1 MPTKSELLDYEPVTP
16 SPRAGRAQLVEATND
31 SSRIRPLGRPT
42 LNAISQK
49 PPMPLPIAA
58 RDDSSQEAQPSATS
72 ASLLRRGHTLSY
84 AGIFTF
90 TFLVYFRPY
99 ELFPS
104 LAWLSR
110 SALVVAVLTLAF
122 FIPTQLGLENRITA
136 RLLEVKIALAL
147 LFTALLSVPFALEPT
162 TAFQTV
168 VEFFKVIAIF
178 IVTLNVVRT
187 EKRLRRLLQL
197 VLLSGCVLSFAAF
210 SDYAQGNLALQGRR
224 IAGLIGGLFS
234 NPNDLAL
241 HLVTMIPISL
251 ALGFGSRRQLK
262 KAFYLIC
269 SFLLMLGLLA
279 TFSRGGF
286 IGFSFMIA
294 FLAGKMARRHRLI
307 FGGLALTLVLAVV
320 ALAPA
325 SYRSRLAT
333 TSDDSAVARTDELK
347 RSVLVAARHPLFGVG
362 MGNYILYSNSNKA
375 THNAFTQVAAELGL
389 TAFFIYLWFLISPFK
404 RLRRLE
410 QATGKDKQKPP
421 VYYLALGLQASLIGY
436 AVASF
441 FASVAFLW
449 YAYYLA
455 AFSVCLSRI
464 YSSLDDRNLPLNS
477 KPRFR
482 VQVKHNATAI
492 RSSERVATAGN

>member
-1 MPTKSELLDYEPVTP
+1 MPNKLELRDYEPVTP
-16 SPRAGRAQLVEATND
+16 SPQAGRAVLLETAEEFST
-31 SSRIRPLGRPT
+31 IRPLTSRAFKHVPLKTKPT
-42 LNAISQK
+42 KTPVTGDAVQPADLS
-49 PPMPLPIAA
+49 PAA
-58 RDDSSQEAQPSATS
+58 VAPT
-72 ASLLRRGHTLSY
+72 LRRGHSLSY

-110 SALVVAVLTLAF
+110 SALIVAVLTLAF

-136 RLLEVKIALAL
+136 KLLEVKIALAL
-147 LFTALLSVPFALEPT
+147 LFTALLSVPLALEPV

-178 IVTLNVVRT
+178 VVTVNVVRT
-187 EKRLRRLLQL
+187 EKRLRGLLQL

-210 SDYAQGNLALQGRR
+210 SDYAQGNLVLQGRR

-251 ALGFGSRRQLK
+251 ALGFGSRRQLTK
-262 KAFYLIC
+262 VFYLIC
-269 SFLLMLGLLA
+269 SFLLVLGLLA

-286 IGFSFMIA
+286 IGFSFMVA
-294 FLAGKMARRHRLI
+294 FLAGKMARRHRVI
-307 FGGLALTLVLAVV
+307 VGGLALALVLAVV

-347 RSVLVAARHPLFGVG
+347 RSLLVAARHPLLGVG

-375 THNAFTQVAAELGL
+375 THNAYTQVAAELGVA
-389 TAFFIYLWFLISPFK
+389 AFLIYLWFLISPFK
-404 RLRRLE
+404 RLRQLE
-410 QATGKDKQKPP
+410 QATGKDKRKPP

-449 YAYYLA
+449 YAYYLV

-464 YSSLDDRNLPLNS
+464 YSHLDGPSLSLNS
-477 KPRFR
+477 NPKF
-482 VQVKHNATAI
+482 VLHAKHNATAI
-492 RSSERVATAGN
+492 RSNEGVTAEAN